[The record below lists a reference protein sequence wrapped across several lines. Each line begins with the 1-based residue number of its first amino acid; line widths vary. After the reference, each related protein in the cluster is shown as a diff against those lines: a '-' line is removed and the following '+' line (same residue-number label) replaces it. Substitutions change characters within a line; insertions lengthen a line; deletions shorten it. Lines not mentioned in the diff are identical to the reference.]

1 MRTAGHKS
9 IRRFCSGQVLL
20 FAAVFALFGSVAGFA
35 DDGDWSG
42 TYSIQVEN
50 DRIAQ
55 TDRHYT
61 NGLRLSWISDKKS
74 DGPMW
79 VRDTLQFLY
88 PLADIR
94 SGRIGAAIG
103 QNIYT
108 PEDTNAVALVADDRP
123 YAGWLYGAASIHA
136 ETTRKF
142 GQWALDSL
150 DSVEL
155 SLGIV
160 GPQAYAEETQ
170 NNWHDLIGV
179 SRSNGWDN
187 QLKNEPAVA
196 LFFQRKWRPEPV
208 SIGMFEI
215 DAIPH
220 AGGSLGNVF
229 TLANLG
235 ATLRFGQQLGLDYG
249 PPQIRPSLSGLTA
262 VEEADGLGWYFFVGG
277 EGRAVLRNIF
287 LDGNS
292 FADSHSVDKKSF
304 VGNFQLG
311 LSLTYSGYRL
321 AFSHVFL
328 SKEFDEQ
335 RRSDRYGTLT
345 LSKRF

>member
-1 MRTAGHKS
+1 MRPLKGS
-9 IRRFCSGQVLL
+9 RFLP
-20 FAAVFALFGSVAGFA
+20 FALAGLLWGSATGLA
-35 DDGDWSG
+35 ADGDWSG
-42 TYSIQVEN
+42 TYSVQVEN

-61 NGLRLSWISDKKS
+61 NGLRLSWISDKRS

-79 VRDTLQFLY
+79 VRDVLQFLY
-88 PLADIR
+88 PLADVR

-142 GQWALDSL
+142 GQWSLDSL

-196 LFFQRKWRPEPV
+196 LFFQRKWRPQAV
-208 SIGMFEI
+208 SVGIFEF
-215 DAIPH
+215 DTIPH
-220 AGGSLGNVF
+220 AGGSIGNVF

-235 ATLRFGQQLGLDYG
+235 ATVRFGQQLKLDYG

-262 VEEADGLGWYFFVGG
+262 VEEADGLGWYFFFGG

-287 LDGNS
+287 LDGNT
-292 FADSHSVDKKSF
+292 FADSHSVDKKTF

-311 LSLTYSGYRL
+311 LSLSYSGYRL
-321 AFSHVFL
+321 AFTHVFL
-328 SKEFDEQ
+328 SKEFDGQ

>member
-1 MRTAGHKS
+1 MNPDLRPA
-9 IRRFCSGQVLL
+9 IRRAGLRVL
-20 FAAVFALFGSVAGFA
+20 AACVSLSVCAGTAARAA
-35 DDGDWSG
+35 DNDWSG
-42 TYSIQVEN
+42 TYSFQVEN

-61 NGLRLSWISDKKS
+61 NGLRLSWISDKKT
-74 DGPMW
+74 DGSEW
-79 VRDTLQFLY
+79 VRDALQFLY
-88 PLADIR
+88 PLADLR
-94 SGRIGAAIG
+94 AGRIGAALG

-108 PEDTNAVALVADDRP
+108 PEDTDAVSLVRDDRP
-123 YAGWLYGAASIHA
+123 YAGWLYGSASIHA
-136 ETTRKF
+136 ETTRNF
-142 GQWALDSL
+142 GQWSLDSL

-160 GPQAYAEETQ
+160 GPQANAEDVQ

-179 SRSNGWDN
+179 SRSNGWNN
-187 QLKNEPAVA
+187 QLKNEPAIA
-196 LFFQRKWRPEPV
+196 LFFQRKWRPAPV
-208 SIGMFEI
+208 SVGMFEI

-220 AGGSLGNVF
+220 LGGSLGNVF
-229 TLANLG
+229 TLATVG
-235 ATLRFGQQLGLDYG
+235 GTVRFGRHLGLDYG

-262 VEEADGLGWYFFVGG
+262 VEDSESFGWYVFAGA

-287 LDGNS
+287 LDGNT
-292 FADSHSVDKKSF
+292 FADSHSFDKKTL

-311 LSLTYSGYRL
+311 LSMTYAGYRL
-321 AFSHVFL
+321 AFTHVFL
-328 SKEFDEQ
+328 SKEFDGQ

>member
-1 MRTAGHKS
+1 
-9 IRRFCSGQVLL
+9 
-20 FAAVFALFGSVAGFA
+20 
-35 DDGDWSG
+35 
-42 TYSIQVEN
+42 
-50 DRIAQ
+50 
-55 TDRHYT
+55 
-61 NGLRLSWISDKKS
+61 
-74 DGPMW
+74 
-79 VRDTLQFLY
+79 
-88 PLADIR
+88 
-94 SGRIGAAIG
+94 
-103 QNIYT
+103 
-108 PEDTNAVALVADDRP
+108 
-123 YAGWLYGAASIHA
+123 
-136 ETTRKF
+136 
-142 GQWALDSL
+142 
-150 DSVEL
+150 
-155 SLGIV
+155 
-160 GPQAYAEETQ
+160 
-170 NNWHDLIGV
+170 
-179 SRSNGWDN
+179 
-187 QLKNEPAVA
+187 
-196 LFFQRKWRPEPV
+196 
-208 SIGMFEI
+208 MFEL

-287 LDGNS
+287 LDGNT